1 MATLLERAERI
12 RTQKRSDKNKL
23 YALHAPEVE
32 CIGKGKARKPYE
44 FGVKVSLVVTHLRGL
59 MVGAR
64 SFAGNPYD
72 GHTLAAQLEQT
83 SNLMQ
88 DVGRAPKQVIVDLG
102 YRGVDSENP
111 GVQIIHRGK
120 YKSLTTLQRKWLKRR
135 QAIEPLIG
143 HTKSDHG
150 MQRCWLKGALGDAL
164 HALSCAAGYNIRW
177 LLRAIA
183 GKAAK
188 NAKAFLL
195 ALLGMAVRAKL
206 AADSVFQAVA
216 GCAGLLIEA
225 RRCWIGLRSARL
237 TPLGSFRVA

>member
-1 MATLLERAERI
+1 M
-12 RTQKRSDKNKL
+12 
-23 YALHAPEVE
+23 
-32 CIGKGKARKPYE
+32 
-44 FGVKVSLVVTHLRGL
+44 
-59 MVGAR
+59 
-64 SFAGNPYD
+64 
-72 GHTLAAQLEQT
+72 
-83 SNLMQ
+83 
-88 DVGRAPKQVIVDLG
+88 
-102 YRGVDSENP
+102 
-111 GVQIIHRGK
+111 QIIHRGK

-188 NAKAFLL
+188 DAKAFLL
-195 ALLGMAVRAKL
+195 ALLGTAVRAKL

-216 GCAGLLIEA
+216 GCLGLLIEA

>member
-1 MATLLERAERI
+1 M
-12 RTQKRSDKNKL
+12 
-23 YALHAPEVE
+23 
-32 CIGKGKARKPYE
+32 
-44 FGVKVSLVVTHLRGL
+44 KVSLVVTHLRGL

-64 SFAGNPYD
+64 SFTGNPYD
-72 GHTLAAQLEQT
+72 AHTLAAQLEQT
-83 SNLMQ
+83 TNLMQ
-88 DVGRAPKQVIVDLG
+88 DVGRTPREVIVDLG
-102 YRGVDSENP
+102 YRGVDADNP

-120 YKSLTTLQRKWLKRR
+120 YKSLTTLQRKSLKRR

-150 MQRCWLKGALGDAL
+150 MQRCWLKGELGDAL

-188 NAKAFLL
+188 DAKAFLL
-195 ALLGMAVRAKL
+195 ALLGVAVGARLGADRAFQEI
-206 AADSVFQAVA
+206 ADAV
-216 GCAGLLIEA
+216 GLTIEA

-237 TPLGSFRVA
+237 TPLGLSRVA